1 MECPNCHVDNPSDSS
16 FCSNCGTELT
26 PSEETP
32 SPKTKT
38 FKTPLKELTR
48 GSTLSDRY
56 EIIEELGKGGMG
68 RVYRVVDKKINEEV
82 ALKLLAPEI
91 ASSLKTIE
99 RFKNELKFARKI
111 SHKNVCHMYDFN
123 EEEET
128 PYITMEYVPGEDL
141 KSIIRMTGQLS
152 AGRAISIAK
161 QICQGLAEA
170 HQLGIIHRDLKSSNI
185 MIDKRGNVRIMDFGV
200 ARSLEA
206 KGTTG
211 AKIMIGTPEYMS
223 PEQVEGKEADQRSDI
238 YSLGVILF
246 EMLSG
251 RLPFEGDTSL
261 SIALKH
267 KTDIPPNPRRF
278 NANIPEKFSQMI
290 LRCLEKDKEKRYQTA
305 EELFRELSII
315 EKEVSAKTGV
325 LIERKSATEILKKRF
340 KSILLPAILLAIL
353 AAFGYIFLRRPLARG
368 EARWKNSIAVLP
380 FQDFSPQKDQE
391 YLCSGMAEAIV
402 ARLSQTKELKV
413 VHSPEM
419 VSSKDLMNDPK
430 KIGRDLKVKNILEG
444 RILKEEN
451 KIRVSVELRD
461 VETNE
466 ILLEKA
472 YNQAIFEIQD
482 EISLDIAKKLNVEL
496 LPVNLNIMKA
506 GEPKNIEA
514 YDYYEWGRY
523 HIEKKYFYS
532 KNQEDFNTGL
542 KMYEKAL
549 KLEPNYALAYWG
561 LGNAYES
568 RYNVEKDIKD
578 LDEMLKN
585 YKKAYEINPNLAEAN
600 LGLGWYYFY
609 MSDNDRAFQFFKKA
623 FELDPNNPS
632 INHDIGS
639 FFRSIGL
646 YSHATKFYFSAIM
659 FEPLNIAAHRL
670 LAICYMYS
678 GEFEKADIYFKRAL
692 DIFPDDVLILTR
704 YANLLI
710 FIKNYEEADKILI
723 KAEQMEPDNQGIKL
737 CRALLFAAR
746 GKKEKALQLS
756 GGEKSYHP
764 LMTSIYSLL
773 AMKDEAIDNINK
785 GIEEG
790 FANVREYLYA
800 YPFLK
805 SNPCYD
811 NLRDEPRFKEIV
823 KRENKRYIENLK
835 KYGRL

>member
-1 MECPNCHVDNPSDSS
+1 MECPNCHLDNPSESS
-16 FCSNCGTELT
+16 FCGKCGTRLHAI
-26 PSEETP
+26 EETT

-38 FKTPLKELTR
+38 LKTPIKELTR
-48 GSTLSDRY
+48 GSTLSNRY

-68 RVYRVVDKKINEEV
+68 RVYRAVDKKINEEV
-82 ALKLLAPEI
+82 ALKLLVPEI
-91 ASSLKTIE
+91 ASNLKTIE

-111 SHKNVCHMYDFN
+111 SHKNVCRMYDFN
-123 EEEET
+123 EEEGT
-128 PYITMEYVPGEDL
+128 PYITMEYVAGEDL

-152 AGRAISIAK
+152 VGRAISIAK

-238 YSLGVILF
+238 YSLGVILY

-251 RLPFEGDTSL
+251 KLPFEGDTSL

-267 KTDIPPNPRRF
+267 KTDIPLNPRKF
-278 NANIPEKFSQMI
+278 NAQLPEELSRMI

-305 EELFRELSII
+305 EELLRELSQM
-315 EKEVSAKTGV
+315 EKEFPAKTGV
-325 LIERKSATEILKKRF
+325 LIERRLTTEVLKKRF
-340 KSILLPAILLAIL
+340 QSILLPAVVLAVL
-353 AAFGYIFLRRPLARG
+353 AAVVYIFLRRSLPTG
-368 EARWKNSIAVLP
+368 EMRWKNSIAVLP
-380 FQDFSPQKDQE
+380 FEDFSLQKDQE
-391 YLCSGMAEAIV
+391 HLCSGMVEDIV
-402 ARLSQTKELKV
+402 ARLRQTKELKV

-419 VSSKDLMNDPK
+419 IGNKDLMKDPK
-430 KIGRDLKVKNILEG
+430 KVGKDLKVKNVLEG
-444 RILKEEN
+444 RFLKEEN
-451 KIRVSVELRD
+451 RILVSVELRN

-466 ILLEKA
+466 KLLEKS
-472 YNQAIFEIQD
+472 YDNGLQNIFEIQD
-482 EISLDIAKKLNVEL
+482 EISLDIAKKLNIE
-496 LPVNLNIMKA
+496 LNIMKA

-514 YDYYEWGRY
+514 YQYYEWGRNY
-523 HIEKKYFYS
+523 IEKKYFDS
-532 KNQEDFNTGL
+532 KSKEDFDAGL

-578 LDEMLKN
+578 LDEMLNN

-600 LGLGWYYFY
+600 LGLGWSYFY
-609 MSDNDRAFQFFKKA
+609 KADNDSAFQFFKRA
-623 FELDPNNPS
+623 FELNPNNV
-632 INHDIGS
+632 NYDIGG
-639 FFRSIGL
+639 FLRSIGL
-646 YSHATKFYFSAIM
+646 YSQAIKFYSRAIV
-659 FEPLNIAAHRL
+659 FDPLNMEAHRL
-670 LAICYMYS
+670 LAICYMNS
-678 GEFEKADIYFKRAL
+678 GEFERADNYFKRAL
-692 DIFPDDVLILTR
+692 DVFPDNVSILTR

-710 FIKNYEEADKILI
+710 FIKNYEEADKRLMR
-723 KAEQMEPDNQGIKL
+723 AEQIEPDNQGIKL

-756 GGEKSYHP
+756 EKAVSYHP
-764 LMTSIYSLL
+764 MMTSIYSLL

-790 FANVREYLYA
+790 FKNMRDYLYS
-800 YPFLK
+800 YLFLK

-811 NLRDEPRFKEIV
+811 NLRDDPRFKEII
-823 KRENKRYIENLK
+823 KRENKRYIENSK
-835 KYGRL
+835 KYGGL